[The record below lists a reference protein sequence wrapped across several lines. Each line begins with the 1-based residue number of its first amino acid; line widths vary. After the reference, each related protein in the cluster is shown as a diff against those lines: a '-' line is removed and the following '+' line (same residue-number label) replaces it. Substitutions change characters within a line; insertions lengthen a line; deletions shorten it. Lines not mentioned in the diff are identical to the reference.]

1 MRGNVQTPN
10 KIKPKSI
17 KKKNIVV
24 IIVSVICLVVICA
37 IIYEC
42 VIQKSQTYTVVNG
55 YVEKSSN
62 VQGIVIKQ
70 EKVIDINN
78 NNAIIPLVEQGERIR
93 KTESVALYKDN
104 NYQEYISKINDL
116 DKQIETLIKDLPQ
129 NYSNDITYIESQIEL
144 LGKQARKTTSYI
156 KIQEYKTKIDE
167 LTSQK
172 ITILGELSPSGSKVR
187 ELIDTRK
194 NIEENYKS
202 SANNIK
208 SSMAGCVTYKIDGLE
223 GITDT
228 SKVLNYTKNEIDDIF
243 SKYRSNTSSDFGIK
257 IVDNF
262 NAYIIVKVQNNEYI
276 KSGSNIYI
284 KFTDKSNVKENAI
297 LTKVVDIDEDN
308 KYCIISMSNGIEKL
322 IDSRCENIEII
333 WTRKS
338 GMAVPLNAITV
349 DSSNIGKVTTIKNG
363 DYQEVP
369 IKISLSNDNIA
380 IVDNL
385 TDEERKNNG
394 IENKNTL
401 EIYDQL
407 VIKEE

>member
-24 IIVSVICLVVICA
+24 IIVAVICLVVICA

-284 KFTDKSNVKENAI
+284 KFTDKSNVKESAI
-297 LTKVVDIDEDN
+297 LAKVVDIDEDN

>member
-24 IIVSVICLVVICA
+24 IIVAVICLVVICA

-202 SANNIK
+202 SVNNIK

>member
-24 IIVSVICLVVICA
+24 IIVAVICLVVICA

-116 DKQIETLIKDLPQ
+116 DKQIENLIKDLPQ

-284 KFTDKSNVKENAI
+284 KFTDKSNVKESAI

>member
-24 IIVSVICLVVICA
+24 IIVAVICLVVISA

-42 VIQKSQTYTVVNG
+42 FIKKSQTYTVVNG
-55 YVEKSSN
+55 YVEKTSN
-62 VQGIVIKQ
+62 VQGVVIKQ

-129 NYSNDITYIESQIEL
+129 NYSNDISYIESQIEL

-228 SKVLNYTKNEIDDIF
+228 SKVLNYTKNGIDDIF
-243 SKYRSNTSSDFGIK
+243 SKYKSNISSDFGIK

-262 NAYIIVKVQNNEYI
+262 NAYIIVKVQNNEYV
-276 KSGSNIYI
+276 KSGNNIYI
-284 KFTDKSNVKENAI
+284 KFTDKSNIKESAV
-297 LTKVVDIDEDN
+297 LTKVIDIDEDN

-338 GMAVPLNAITV
+338 GMAVPLNAITI
-349 DSSNIGKVTTIKNG
+349 DNADIGKVTTIKNG
-363 DYQEVP
+363 DYLEVP

-385 TDEERKNNG
+385 TDEERKDNG

>member
-24 IIVSVICLVVICA
+24 IIVAVICLVVICA

-243 SKYRSNTSSDFGIK
+243 SKYRSNASSDFGIK

-284 KFTDKSNVKENAI
+284 KFTDKSNVKESAI

-349 DSSNIGKVTTIKNG
+349 DSPNIGKVTTIKNG

-407 VIKEE
+407 VIKKN

>member
-17 KKKNIVV
+17 KNKNIVV
-24 IIVSVICLVVICA
+24 IIVAVICLVVICA

-93 KTESVALYKDN
+93 KTESVALYNDN

-243 SKYRSNTSSDFGIK
+243 SKYRSNTSNDFGIK

-284 KFTDKSNVKENAI
+284 KFTDKSDVKESAI

>member
-24 IIVSVICLVVICA
+24 IIVAVICLVVICA

-194 NIEENYKS
+194 NIEENYKT

-262 NAYIIVKVQNNEYI
+262 NVYIIVKVQNNEYI

-284 KFTDKSNVKENAI
+284 KFTDKSNVKESAI

>member
-17 KKKNIVV
+17 KKKNIVA
-24 IIVSVICLVVICA
+24 IIVAIICLVVICA

-55 YVEKSSN
+55 YVEKTSN

-129 NYSNDITYIESQIEL
+129 NYSNDISYIESQIEL

-262 NAYIIVKVQNNEYI
+262 SAYIIVKVQNNEYI

-284 KFTDKSNVKENAI
+284 KFTDKSNVKESAI

>member
-24 IIVSVICLVVICA
+24 IIVAVICLVVICA

-394 IENKNTL
+394 IEN
-401 EIYDQL
+401 EGDI
-407 VIKEE
+407 

>member
-24 IIVSVICLVVICA
+24 IIVAVICLVVICA

-262 NAYIIVKVQNNEYI
+262 SAYIIVKVQNNEYI

-284 KFTDKSNVKENAI
+284 KFTDKSNVKESAI

>member
-24 IIVSVICLVVICA
+24 IIVAVICLVVICA

>member
-24 IIVSVICLVVICA
+24 IIVAVICLVVICA

-223 GITDT
+223 GITDA

-284 KFTDKSNVKENAI
+284 KFTDKSNVKESAI

>member
-24 IIVSVICLVVICA
+24 IIVAVICLVVICA

-401 EIYDQL
+401 LFYTRF
-407 VIKEE
+407 

>member
-24 IIVSVICLVVICA
+24 IIVAVICLVVISA

-42 VIQKSQTYTVVNG
+42 VIKKSQTYTVVNG
-55 YVEKSSN
+55 YVEKTSN

-129 NYSNDITYIESQIEL
+129 NYSNDISYIESQIEL

-262 NAYIIVKVQNNEYI
+262 NAYIIVKVKNNEYI

-284 KFTDKSNVKENAI
+284 KFTDKYNVKESAI

>member
-24 IIVSVICLVVICA
+24 IIVAVICLVVICA

-284 KFTDKSNVKENAI
+284 KFTDKSNVKESAI

-385 TDEERKNNG
+385 TDEERKNYG

>member
-24 IIVSVICLVVICA
+24 IIVAVICLVVICA

-93 KTESVALYKDN
+93 ETESVALYKDN

-208 SSMAGCVTYKIDGLE
+208 SSMAGCFTYKIDGLE

-284 KFTDKSNVKENAI
+284 KFTDKSNVKESAI

>member
-24 IIVSVICLVVICA
+24 IIVAVICLVVICA

-262 NAYIIVKVQNNEYI
+262 NTYIIVKVQNNEYI

-284 KFTDKSNVKENAI
+284 KFTDKSNVKESAI

>member
-24 IIVSVICLVVICA
+24 IIVAVICLVVICA

-129 NYSNDITYIESQIEL
+129 NYSNDISYIESQIEL

-208 SSMAGCVTYKIDGLE
+208 SSMAGCVTYKIDELE

-262 NAYIIVKVQNNEYI
+262 SEYIIVKVQNNEYI

-284 KFTDKSNVKENAI
+284 KFTDKSNVKESAI

-333 WTRKS
+333 WTKKS

-349 DSSNIGKVTTIKNG
+349 DNSNIGKVTTIKNG

>member
-24 IIVSVICLVVICA
+24 IIVAVICLVVICA

-172 ITILGELSPSGSKVR
+172 ITILGELSPPGSKVR

-284 KFTDKSNVKENAI
+284 KFTDKSNVKESAI

-349 DSSNIGKVTTIKNG
+349 DSPNIGKVTTIKNG

-401 EIYDQL
+401 EIYNQL

>member
-24 IIVSVICLVVICA
+24 IIVAVICLVVICA

-42 VIQKSQTYTVVNG
+42 VIQKSQTYIVVNG

-194 NIEENYKS
+194 NIEENYKT

-284 KFTDKSNVKENAI
+284 KFTDKSNVKESAI
-297 LTKVVDIDEDN
+297 LTKVVDIN
-308 KYCIISMSNGIEKL
+308 FLLTLCCIL
-322 IDSRCENIEII
+322 
-333 WTRKS
+333 
-338 GMAVPLNAITV
+338 
-349 DSSNIGKVTTIKNG
+349 
-363 DYQEVP
+363 
-369 IKISLSNDNIA
+369 
-380 IVDNL
+380 
-385 TDEERKNNG
+385 
-394 IENKNTL
+394 
-401 EIYDQL
+401 
-407 VIKEE
+407 

>member
-24 IIVSVICLVVICA
+24 IIVAVICLVVICA

-129 NYSNDITYIESQIEL
+129 NYSNDISYIESQIEL

-262 NAYIIVKVQNNEYI
+262 NAYMIVKAQNNEYI

-284 KFTDKSNVKENAI
+284 KFTDKSNVKESAI
-297 LTKVVDIDEDN
+297 LTKVVDIDENN

-385 TDEERKNNG
+385 TDEERKNYG

>member
-17 KKKNIVV
+17 KNKNIVV
-24 IIVSVICLVVICA
+24 IIVAVICLVVICA

-284 KFTDKSNVKENAI
+284 KFTDKSNVKESAI

-394 IENKNTL
+394 IENKNIL

>member
-24 IIVSVICLVVICA
+24 IIVAVICLVVICA

-129 NYSNDITYIESQIEL
+129 NYSNDISYIESQIEL

-284 KFTDKSNVKENAI
+284 KFTDKSNVKESAI

-385 TDEERKNNG
+385 TDEERKNYG

>member
-24 IIVSVICLVVICA
+24 IIVAVICLVVICA

-129 NYSNDITYIESQIEL
+129 NYSNDISYIESQIEL

-284 KFTDKSNVKENAI
+284 KFTDKSNVKESAI
-297 LTKVVDIDEDN
+297 LTKVVDIDENN

-385 TDEERKNNG
+385 TDEERKNYG

>member
-24 IIVSVICLVVICA
+24 IIVAVICLVVICA

-284 KFTDKSNVKENAI
+284 KFTDKSNVKESVI

>member
-24 IIVSVICLVVICA
+24 IIVAVICLVVICA

-284 KFTDKSNVKENAI
+284 KFTDKSNVQESAI

>member
-1 MRGNVQTPN
+1 MRGNVETPN
-10 KIKPKSI
+10 KTNPKSMKN
-17 KKKNIVV
+17 KKIVA
-24 IIVSVICLVVICA
+24 IIVAVICLLVISA

-42 VIQKSQTYTVVNG
+42 VIKKSQTYTVVNG
-55 YVEKSSN
+55 YVEKTSN
-62 VQGIVIKQ
+62 VQGVVIKQ

-104 NYQEYISKINDL
+104 NYQEYINKINDL

-129 NYSNDITYIESQIEL
+129 NYSNDISYIESQIEL
-144 LGKQARKTTSYI
+144 LGKQARRTTSYI

-167 LTSQK
+167 LASQK

-228 SKVLNYTKNEIDDIF
+228 SKVLNYTKNDIDDIF
-243 SKYRSNTSSDFGIK
+243 SKYKSNTSSDFGIK

-262 NAYIIVKVQNNEYI
+262 NAYIIVKVQNNEYV
-276 KSGSNIYI
+276 KSGNNIYI
-284 KFTDKSNVKENAI
+284 KFTDKSNIKESAV

-338 GMAVPLNAITV
+338 GMAVPLNAITI
-349 DSSNIGKVTTIKNG
+349 DNANIGKVTTIKNG
-363 DYQEVP
+363 DYLEVP

>member
-24 IIVSVICLVVICA
+24 IIVAVICLVVICA

-129 NYSNDITYIESQIEL
+129 NYSNDITYIELQIEL

-172 ITILGELSPSGSKVR
+172 ITILGELSPPGSKVR

-284 KFTDKSNVKENAI
+284 KFTDKSNVKESAI

-308 KYCIISMSNGIEKL
+308 KYCIIFMSNGIEKL

>member
-24 IIVSVICLVVICA
+24 IIVAVICLVVICA

-129 NYSNDITYIESQIEL
+129 NYSNDISYIESQIEL

-208 SSMAGCVTYKIDGLE
+208 SSMAGCVTYKIDELE

-262 NAYIIVKVQNNEYI
+262 SAYIIVKVQNNEYI

-284 KFTDKSNVKENAI
+284 KFTDKSNVKESAI

-333 WTRKS
+333 WTKKS

-349 DSSNIGKVTTIKNG
+349 DNSNIGKVTTIKNG

>member
-24 IIVSVICLVVICA
+24 IIVAVICLVVICA

-55 YVEKSSN
+55 YAEKSSN

-202 SANNIK
+202 SVNNIK
-208 SSMAGCVTYKIDGLE
+208 SSMAGCVTYKIDGL
-223 GITDT
+223 
-228 SKVLNYTKNEIDDIF
+228 
-243 SKYRSNTSSDFGIK
+243 
-257 IVDNF
+257 
-262 NAYIIVKVQNNEYI
+262 
-276 KSGSNIYI
+276 
-284 KFTDKSNVKENAI
+284 
-297 LTKVVDIDEDN
+297 
-308 KYCIISMSNGIEKL
+308 
-322 IDSRCENIEII
+322 
-333 WTRKS
+333 
-338 GMAVPLNAITV
+338 
-349 DSSNIGKVTTIKNG
+349 
-363 DYQEVP
+363 
-369 IKISLSNDNIA
+369 
-380 IVDNL
+380 
-385 TDEERKNNG
+385 
-394 IENKNTL
+394 
-401 EIYDQL
+401 
-407 VIKEE
+407 

>member
-24 IIVSVICLVVICA
+24 IIVAVICLVVISA

-42 VIQKSQTYTVVNG
+42 VIKKSQTYTVVNG
-55 YVEKSSN
+55 YVEKTSN

-262 NAYIIVKVQNNEYI
+262 NSYIIVKVQNNEYI

-284 KFTDKSNVKENAI
+284 KFTDKSNVKESAI

>member
-24 IIVSVICLVVICA
+24 IIVAVICLVVICA

-338 GMAVPLNAITV
+338 GMAVPLNAITI

>member
-24 IIVSVICLVVICA
+24 IIVAVICLVVICA

-116 DKQIETLIKDLPQ
+116 DKQIESLIKDLPQ

-223 GITDT
+223 SITDT

-338 GMAVPLNAITV
+338 GMAVPLNAITI

>member
-24 IIVSVICLVVICA
+24 IIVAVICLVVICA

-55 YVEKSSN
+55 YVEKTSN